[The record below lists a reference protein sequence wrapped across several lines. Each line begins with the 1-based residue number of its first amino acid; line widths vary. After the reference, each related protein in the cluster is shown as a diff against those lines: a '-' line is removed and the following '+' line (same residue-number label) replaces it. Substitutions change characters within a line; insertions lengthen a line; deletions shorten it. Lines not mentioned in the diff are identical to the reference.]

1 MAGFSIGTATGSG
14 FGLIRRRPL
23 SVFVWGLLMIIPA
36 AGSMALALPMM
47 ETFMGEALRGDP
59 EAIGLGSPMFREM
72 MRFQGLMSLVG
83 VVRFV
88 LGVVVY
94 AAIIRAVVH
103 PRDRRFFSLR
113 LSMDEVRVFV
123 VSLALIIGIIVGLVV
138 LMLAATAVGAGLWQ
152 VAGAARGLA
161 IAVLVIA
168 CLVGGLLLGGRLSLL
183 VPATV
188 RFHTFA
194 FTEGWA
200 LGKGRSWSLV
210 GLLLVLILIVFG
222 IEIVVSG
229 VVGAVMFIALGAGG
243 FDPNAW
249 VIGDNPFANLSA
261 LARANWPLLAVGVV
275 ASAALYGMLTAIL
288 TAPFASAVRQLS
300 PDPDTADVF

>member
-1 MAGFSIGTATGSG
+1 MANFSIGTAVGAG
-14 FGLIRRRPL
+14 FGLIKRRPL
-23 SVFVWGLLMIIPA
+23 SVFVWGLLMVVPA

-59 EAIGLGSPMFREM
+59 EAVGLGSPMFREM
-72 MRFQGLMSLVG
+72 MRFQGMMSLMG
-83 VVRFV
+83 MVRFV

-103 PRDRRFFSLR
+103 PKDRRFFSLR

-123 VSLALIIGIIVGLVV
+123 VSLAIVIGIVVGLVV
-138 LMLAATAVGAGLWQ
+138 LTLAATAVGAGLWQ
-152 VAGAARGLA
+152 VAGAARGLV

-168 CLVGGLLLGGRLSLL
+168 CILGALLLGGRLSLL

-194 FTEGWA
+194 FAEGWA

-229 VVGAVMFIALGAGG
+229 IVGAVMFTVLGVGG
-243 FDPNAW
+243 FDPAAW
-249 VIGDNPFANLSA
+249 AASGDPFGGLSD

-275 ASAALYGMLTAIL
+275 VSAGLYGMLTAIL